1 MMDMKDKDLLKAI
14 RKIVREE
21 LDKKFPLP
29 ILNEDER
36 NQIRQFAPIELK
48 MEKDEN
54 R

>member
-21 LDKKFPLP
+21 LGKKFLLP
-29 ILNEDER
+29 ILSRDKR
-36 NQIRQFAPIELK
+36 NQVRQFAPIELK